1 MTTLN
6 VICVTCI
13 LLIQVERMCYISA
26 TYIQGGLFPSF
37 TLSCQVIIMLL
48 LKQISKMKVVLLTLL
63 FFITIAT
70 TVQASCNITLTSRSG
85 SFKSPYYP
93 QMYNRTYCYYSIFVP
108 SGYIIRLHWQTFDVG
123 TPQTFSK
130 CHGDKVTVYNGYKR
144 PGTKKVEL
152 CGQKKKSFS
161 STSNRLTVVFDGRTS
176 RKYRGFYAV
185 YDTTLPSITG
195 TPKRP
200 VTPSRVST
208 SSYISKTVIFK
219 NSTCTRYQWY
229 HNTPQ
234 GKVPYKITITCTKG
248 VSVVTIIAV
257 SVSIFICAIIA
268 GIFYTIKRRRGPHFV
283 RL

>member
-37 TLSCQVIIMLL
+37 TL
-48 LKQISKMKVVLLTLL
+48 
-63 FFITIAT
+63 
-70 TVQASCNITLTSRSG
+70 
-85 SFKSPYYP
+85 
-93 QMYNRTYCYYSIFVP
+93 

-234 GKVPYKITITCTKG
+234 GKVPYKTTITCTKG

-257 SVSIFICAIIA
+257 SLFPISGNNYEYDYVISAKDAPVLVS
-268 GIFYTIKRRRGPHFV
+268 
-283 RL
+283 